1 MMNDFQIISKLGE
14 GAYSTV
20 FKVKRSVDGKTY
32 ALKKVKILNL
42 SDKEKENALNEVRIL
57 ASVKSNYVVSYK
69 EAFFDEKD
77 RTLCIVMEFADNGDL
92 YQKIVEHKKKAM
104 FFEESEIW
112 KVFIQLVKGLKALH
126 DLKIL
131 HRDLKSANV
140 FLYSNGD
147 AKIGDLN
154 VSKVTR
160 TGIGHTQTGTPYYA
174 SPEVWQ
180 DNPYNNKSD
189 IWSLGCVL
197 YEMITLKPPFRA
209 QDMEG
214 LYKRVLRGQYSKI
227 PDRFSSDLFQ
237 IVQFLLQVNPK
248 LRPNCDQILDHP
260 IIQKRIGYFDS
271 LSKDKDNININEPSN
286 KALLKTIHMPKNIIF
301 LSDKLPKPNYEKP
314 MKNNEKAELSPKNYR
329 NYQNN
334 EEDRIIKINKYN
346 SIPNSSRNPE
356 FNYND
361 NALSNKVIPEEKTNT
376 VINNNN
382 NNIPNKII
390 TEEKSNSIT
399 LDKKEGLI
407 QNKNK
412 IIIMPP
418 LIGNNGR
425 QNHHMHLPSIG
436 SSDRLI
442 SKNRRNYQKD
452 LVSLDIIAKQKNE
465 LSKLMLNN
473 NSLNRKLN
481 YLNNKGY
488 LNPIQMK
495 DIYKIYPYINRSLPQ
510 KGINSNRMKQKYLNP
525 SYVLRNERYNGSGS
539 QKKLEYDYNYNYNS
553 LKNNK
558 LIIKNNIKV
567 VEKEGPE
574 IKVAPKK
581 KLNPIKKP
589 NIVNLNSN

>member
-227 PDRFSSDLFQ
+227 PDRFSNDLFQ

-301 LSDKLPKPNYEKP
+301 LSDKLPKPNYEKTV
-314 MKNNEKAELSPKNYR
+314 KNNEKGELSPKNYR

-334 EEDRIIKINKYN
+334 EEDRIIKMNKYN
-346 SIPNSSRNPE
+346 SIPNSSRNPG

-376 VINNNN
+376 IINNN

-390 TEEKSNSIT
+390 TEEKSNANALT

-418 LIGNNGR
+418 LIGNNAR

-442 SKNRRNYQKD
+442 SKNRRNFQKD

-510 KGINSNRMKQKYLNP
+510 KGINSNKMKQKYLNP
-525 SYVLRNERYNGSGS
+525 SYVLRNERYNGNGS
-539 QKKLEYDYNYNYNS
+539 QKKFEYDYNYNN
-553 LKNNK
+553 LKHNK